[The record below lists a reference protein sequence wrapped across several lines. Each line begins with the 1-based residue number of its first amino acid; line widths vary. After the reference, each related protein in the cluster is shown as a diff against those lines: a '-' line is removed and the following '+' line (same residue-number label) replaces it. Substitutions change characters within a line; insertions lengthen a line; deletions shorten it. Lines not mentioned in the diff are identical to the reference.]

1 MTSPNSEAITIP
13 EILQNVFLHLDR
25 TSLHACSRVSRQ
37 WRSWSRHVAWL
48 IYHIPSQD
56 IIDFLGQRHH
66 VEEKSLDGARRED
79 EETDSQG
86 QPLSQ
91 SKKPRY
97 LQEFK
102 SRCFRILSLTVGDD
116 THDDQA
122 VLWTVNKEVFEKWE
136 CALPTSLTNLMHLRF
151 GLYCFS
157 HAPMDT
163 TFPTDIVYGLISQN
177 PNLQHLEFLSFR
189 EPSYRV
195 LLTALRNNPL
205 QHLTRLEVCSD
216 LEERGLLDLLDLLA
230 VRSNLEDQSQDL
242 EQDQDLVSGSSMS
255 NWNLEELILRSRSG
269 NSFEQFVRASRN
281 STAPPRPVAVRKLS
295 LLNFCLAVNLDEQE
309 GNEDGVF
316 PLDIS
321 FLYHLCRRFPLLQ
334 RLQVS
339 SDVVDY
345 KPSPSSFENYIF
357 NHLRDLDEFE
367 TWVYYPTEELAREII
382 KACPNLTEID
392 LSHHRELHTDDW
404 DILLQHYAP
413 QLESLSAWSVHHLQP
428 PDLVRLVP
436 PSPTLVQRFGGHPSQ
451 NWVGLQSLDI
461 SANNSLAPAIHMFFK
476 YVPTLRHFKALGVA
490 VEANQLL
497 GYDWVCTGMETLAIN
512 ILVPTQAWAGYET
525 WRWNV
530 GKDRWGMVGDVN
542 ESWGDDECEYFTL
555 DTELPLIPTGQGSYG
570 SDQED
575 DGSSDTD
582 SESDTG
588 TDTSSSSD
596 SSSNTDSSVDV
607 DTDSSSDTTMDSS
620 SDSSTDSSSDSGTDS
635 ESDTDTSSDS
645 DESADESSAPDA
657 AESRS
662 TGVPDKTLPKKRLT
676 YSMRIQIAICQQLGR
691 LTGLKELTLE
701 GRQDIRFDNKE
712 WDCLHLTLQT
722 GLEFLRPLQK
732 NLTRLAVFQLD
743 EELCGRAEMEWIAQN
758 WVHHENTVWQSAF
771 DACSG
776 SSDKMPAHHHLVGS
790 PAALEGV
797 GGGTPVLLCPRFRE
811 LLGVSVTGERN
822 LSALEANMNVA
833 WLEGQCRQL
842 TVEKDVAWD
851 HESFFYGQY
860 QDY

>member
-1 MTSPNSEAITIP
+1 MMSSNSEAIAIP

-25 TSLHACSRVSRQ
+25 ASLHACARVSRQ

-56 IIDFLGQRHH
+56 IIDFLGQRSC
-66 VEEKSLDGARRED
+66 VEEKSLGGAKQEE

-91 SKKPRY
+91 SQKPRY
-97 LQEFK
+97 VQEFK
-102 SRCFRILSLTVGDD
+102 SRCFRIKSLTVGGD
-116 THDDQA
+116 THGDLA
-122 VLWTVNKEVFEKWE
+122 VLWTVNKQVFENWE
-136 CALPTSLTNLMHLRF
+136 CALPASLTNLMHLRL
-151 GLYCFS
+151 GLSLFS
-157 HAPMDT
+157 HTPMGT
-163 TFPTDIVYGLISQN
+163 TFPAEIVRGLISQN
-177 PNLQHLEFLSFR
+177 PNLQHLEFLSLSR
-189 EPSYRV
+189 PSYRV
-195 LLTALRNNPL
+195 LLSGLRVNPL
-205 QHLTRLEVCSD
+205 QHLRRLEVCCD
-216 LEERGLLDLLDLLA
+216 LQERGLLDLLDLLA
-230 VRSNLEDQSQDL
+230 VRSNLEDQDQEQ
-242 EQDQDLVSGSSMS
+242 EQDQDLASGSSMS
-255 NWNLEELILRSRSG
+255 SWSLEELILRSKSDS
-269 NSFEQFVRASRN
+269 SFEEFVRKSRN
-281 STAPPRPVAVRKLS
+281 STTPPRPVAVRKLT
-295 LLNFCLAVNLDEQE
+295 LFNFCLAINLDEQE

-345 KPSPSSFENYIF
+345 QPSPIPFENHIY
-357 NHLRDLDEFE
+357 NHLRDLDDFE
-367 TWVYYPTEELAREII
+367 QWVFYPAEELAREMI
-382 KACPNLTEID
+382 KACPGLTEID
-392 LSHHRELHTDDW
+392 LSHHRELHPADW

-413 QLESLSAWSVHHLQP
+413 QLESLSAWSVHELRPQE
-428 PDLVRLVP
+428 LVRLVP

-497 GYDWVCTGMETLAIN
+497 GYDWVCTDMESLAIN

-530 GKDRWGMVGDVN
+530 GKGKWGMVGDVN
-542 ESWGDDECEYFTL
+542 ESWGDDDCEYFAL

-570 SDQED
+570 GGQED
-575 DGSSDTD
+575 DGSLDTD
-582 SESDTG
+582 SESDT
-588 TDTSSSSD
+588 DSDSSLD
-596 SSSNTDSSVDV
+596 SSSNTDSSMGT

-620 SDSSTDSSSDSGTDS
+620 SDSSTDSSSDSDTDA
-635 ESDTDTSSDS
+635 ESDTDSSSDS
-645 DESADESSAPDA
+645 EEIADENSAPSS

-662 TGVPDKTLPKKRLT
+662 TRVPDRTLPKKRLT

-691 LTGLKELTLE
+691 LTELKELTLE
-701 GRQDIRFDNKE
+701 GRQDVRFDNKE

-722 GLEFLRPLQK
+722 GLEFLQPLQA
-732 NLTRLAVFQLD
+732 NLTRLVVFQLD

-776 SSDKMPAHHHLVGS
+776 SSDKMPAHRHLVGG

-797 GGGTPVLLCPRFRE
+797 GGGTPVLLCPKFRG
-811 LLGVSVTGERN
+811 LLGVSVSGGRS

-842 TVEKDVAWD
+842 TVEKDVTRD
-851 HESFFYGQY
+851 RDSFFYGQY